1 MKQPVRSHRDLI
13 VWQRAVKS
21 AVRVY
26 QVTSA
31 FSRHEMYGLTN
42 QIRRSAVS
50 IAANIAEGYGRRR
63 DGAFANHLG
72 IALGSAAELDTHFQI
87 ALEIGYLS
95 KSDHQE
101 LIAELTEITKMLH
114 GLYRTVSQ

>member
-1 MKQPVRSHRDLI
+1 MKRTIRSHRDLI
-13 VWQRAVKS
+13 VWQRAVKF

-26 QVTSA
+26 EMTSA
-31 FSRHEMYGLTN
+31 FPKREMYGLTD

-50 IAANIAEGYGRRR
+50 IPANIAEGHGRRS

-72 IALGSAAELDTHFQI
+72 ISLGSAAELDTHLQI

-95 KSDHQE
+95 QVDHEE

-114 GLYRTVSQ
+114 GLHRKVRN